1 MNCQK
6 YQENLPHTIDSG
18 GNAEEE
24 AHLQSCTECASVV
37 QDLKYIANQAKL
49 LLPMHDPSPRVWQN
63 IQSSL
68 RNEGL
73 ISEGRTSLMAQK
85 TISQVPS
92 SSSKAFSARAKSWTP
107 LGWAIGLAA
116 VVLLGVVLVNY
127 HPTPTQ
133 PEVAQNSAAGQAQVV
148 ADQELIGQVSK
159 QQPAM
164 RATYEDSLKSVNAY
178 IVDAK
183 KTVEDN
189 PEDSAAQRQLMDAYD
204 QKAML
209 YEMATVRSLQ

>member
-1 MNCQK
+1 MNCHQF
-6 YQENLPHTIDSG
+6 QENLPHTIESG
-18 GNAEEE
+18 GSAEEE
-24 AHLQSCTECASVV
+24 AHLHSCPECASVV
-37 QDLKYIANQAKL
+37 QDLKYIANQARL

-73 ISEGRTSLMAQK
+73 ISEGRTPLIGEKLRQIPLPAQ
-85 TISQVPS
+85 T
-92 SSSKAFSARAKSWTP
+92 KSWTP

-116 VVLLGVVLVNY
+116 VVVLGILLLNY
-127 HPTPTQ
+127 KPAPPQ
-133 PEVAQNSAAGQAQVV
+133 PEVAKNSNAAGQAQAV
-148 ADQELIGQVSK
+148 ADQELIGQVAK
-159 QQPAM
+159 QQPDM

-183 KTVEDN
+183 KSVEDN
-189 PEDSAAQRQLMDAYD
+189 PEDAAAQRQLMDAYD